1 MDRKLPIKFSLNGKE
16 IKTEAPGGAT
26 LLEFLRYHLRLTGSK
41 EGCGEGECGACTVL
55 VNNRPVNSCMMM
67 AVQANECEIV
77 TVEGLAKR
85 WNPSP
90 YSSPARGEGSFLSPS
105 PLRGEGV
112 GEGKL
117 HPVQEGFIDKGGVQ
131 CGFCIPGMVVSS
143 VATLEKCPDANL
155 NEIKNGLS
163 GNLCRCTGYEKI
175 FRAVEQARDKMKE
188 KLPVKAKPLPKKR
201 TELVKV

>member
-1 MDRKLPIKFSLNGKE
+1 MELKKSLSAKFNLNGKT
-16 IKTEAPGGAT
+16 IEAMVPVGAT

-41 EGCGEGECGACTVL
+41 DGCGEGECGACTVL
-55 VNNRPVNSCMMM
+55 VNNRPVNSCTMM
-67 AVQANECEIV
+67 AVQVDGCDVV

-85 WNPSP
+85 W
-90 YSSPARGEGSFLSPS
+90 GEGD
-105 PLRGEGV
+105 
-112 GEGKL
+112 L

-155 NEIKNGLS
+155 DEIKNGLS

-175 FRAVEQARDKMKE
+175 FRAVEQARDKMKKKIPE
-188 KLPVKAKPLPKKR
+188 KASPKRKP
-201 TELVKV
+201 ELVRV